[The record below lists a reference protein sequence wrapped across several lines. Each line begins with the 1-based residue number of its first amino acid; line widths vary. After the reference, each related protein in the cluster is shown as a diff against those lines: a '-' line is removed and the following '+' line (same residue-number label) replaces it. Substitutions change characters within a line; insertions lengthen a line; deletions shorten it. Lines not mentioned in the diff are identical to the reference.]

1 MNPGTGHRIGFIGT
15 RFSGTDGVSL
25 EASKWAKVLWDH
37 KHTSYWFGGKLNT
50 DPNVSMLVPHAFF
63 GHPDIQWINDRIFG
77 RTRRNKD
84 VTSRIYSISEHLK
97 QEIYAFVQRF
107 ELDAIVAQNA
117 LCIPMN
123 LPLGHA
129 LTTFVAETGFPTIAH
144 HHDFYWER
152 DRFKVNA
159 VGDFLLMSFPP
170 VLPSIQHVTI
180 NSVAQRDLSHRCG
193 ASSVLVPNVL
203 DFETDPRG
211 IDDFNADFRRAVG
224 VSDDD
229 ILFLQPTRVVPRK
242 GIEHAIALLA
252 SLRNPKC
259 KLVITHESGDE
270 GDEYQSA
277 LAEMAENQGVEVR
290 FAANCVGDLRDDTG
304 AKKIYDLGDAYAHAD
319 FITYPS
325 LYEGFGNALIEAFY
339 YRKPVLVNRYSI
351 FVTDIEPKGFDVVT
365 MNGFMTKDVVGQ
377 VRRVITDPVYRKQM
391 VDHNYKLGKLF
402 FSYAVLRR
410 KLRAILTNFTGDEEL
425 YIRR

>member
-15 RFSGTDGVSL
+15 RFFGTDGVSL
-25 EASKWAKVLWDH
+25 EASKWAQVLWDH

-50 DPNVSMLVPHAFF
+50 DPSVSKLVPHAFF
-63 GHPDIQWINDRIFG
+63 GNPDIQWINERIFG
-77 RTRRNKD
+77 RTHRDKD
-84 VTSRIYSISEHLK
+84 VTSRIYAISEHLK
-97 QEIYAFVQRF
+97 REIYDFVDRF
-107 ELDAIVAQNA
+107 DIQVLVAQNA

-129 LTTFVAETGFPTIAH
+129 ITTFVAETGFPTIAH

-170 VLPSIQHVTI
+170 VMPSIQHVTI
-180 NSVAQRDLSHRCG
+180 NSAAQRDLSHRCG
-193 ASSVLVPNVL
+193 ASSILVPNVL
-203 DFETDPRG
+203 DFATDPRG
-211 IDDFNADFRRAVG
+211 IDDFNADFRQAIG
-224 VSDDD
+224 IEEDD

-242 GIEHAIALLA
+242 GIEHAIGLIAA
-252 SLRNPKC
+252 LRNPKC

-277 LAEMAENQGVEVR
+277 LAEMAENQGVDLR
-290 FAANCVGDLRDDTG
+290 FAANYVGDLRDDTEG
-304 AKKIYDLGDAYAHAD
+304 KKIYDLGDAYAHAD

-325 LYEGFGNALIEAFY
+325 IYEGFGNALIEAFY

-351 FVTDIEPKGFDVVT
+351 FVTDIEPKGFDVIS
-365 MNGFMTKDVVGQ
+365 MNGYLTKDVVEQ
-377 VRRVITDPVYRKQM
+377 VRRVISDPGYRQQM
-391 VDHNYKLGKLF
+391 VDNNYELGKLF

-410 KLRAILTNFTGDEEL
+410 KLRAILTNFTGEDEL
-425 YIRR
+425 